1 MSRIENSVRD
11 AAKSGFERN
20 TYGSYYRPAALD
32 DVFALL
38 EQAERIH
45 PLGGATR
52 YLRAGYL
59 AWAGRWPEAAATY
72 EEVLAS
78 FPSYAS
84 PAMVQ
89 LAWVYGLMG
98 NLDRTRALLDRH
110 NAQLL
115 SEGSP
120 LPPVKIEQLNLEDF
134 WKLRHN

>member
-1 MSRIENSVRD
+1 
-11 AAKSGFERN
+11 
-20 TYGSYYRPAALD
+20 
-32 DVFALL
+32 
-38 EQAERIH
+38 
-45 PLGGATR
+45 
-52 YLRAGYL
+52 
-59 AWAGRWPEAAATY
+59 
-72 EEVLAS
+72 
-78 FPSYAS
+78 
-84 PAMVQ
+84 MVQ